1 MISVIVPIYNAA
13 QYLQNCIEVIL
24 QQSVKDMEVILID
37 DGSTDK
43 SGAYCDKYATVD
55 VRIKVTHT
63 ANGGAAHARNV
74 GLDQARGEF
83 IVFMD
88 ADDSIPTNH
97 LQVLLETQK
106 KYDAD
111 LVVGAVTYVPGPK
124 IVHKECV
131 YTAWEFIEKVLYRD
145 GVGDYPIGK
154 LYRRELFEKIR
165 FKEGITSE
173 DFEVFYRLYQGATRV
188 AITDKTTYF
197 YRQNSS
203 SVSNGGFSE
212 KFFNRIEICEHLLN
226 RVQIDC
232 PEILAAAQSR
242 AADEAIWLYGLLP
255 RGYSEQECWI
265 KRTVERYKDGIL
277 EDPKATVKVKRK
289 IRIFCFSPGLWKL
302 RMKAKALLITG
313 SVHIKNLL

>member
-131 YTAWEFIEKVLYRD
+131 CTAWEFIEKVLYRD

-212 KFFNRIEICEHLLN
+212 KFFNRIGICENILSE
-226 RVQIDC
+226 VQAHH
-232 PEILAAAQSR
+232 PEILPAAKSR
-242 AADEAIWLYGLLP
+242 AVEESIWLCGLLP
-255 RGYSEQECWI
+255 KGYPKQEQWA
-265 KRTVERYKDGIL
+265 KATVRKYGKAVL
-277 EDPKATVKVKRK
+277 KDPKATRKVKRRV
-289 IRIFCFSPGLWKL
+289 IVFSISPLLWKF
-302 RMKAKALLITG
+302 RMKAKGAFVFFASCLR
-313 SVHIKNLL
+313 KA